1 MLGMQLGLQ
10 SVIGV
15 SRDRQSLKVIGGMND
30 GATDTLTRALNSVP
44 SVGTV
49 TFNSGGGWVREGH
62 LMAAV
67 ISQRGLATHVDGEC
81 SSACTLAFLAGKQR
95 TLGPNGRI
103 GFHRVRSI
111 GGTELQQALDITRTQ
126 SIYQSAGL
134 PSDFIDKVMA
144 TPPDQIWYPT
154 PTELR
159 AANVITAGREWDEAR
174 ADLTRQLRDSLGTT
188 LKGVRLSDEGL
199 DALLDCEVSDFIKW
213 LNTTDCPYLYD
224 QATTSHAGH
233 REEQRAC
240 LDRVGSAAKLRE
252 IDFTCTKRYLPND
265 YSIYSELFTNT
276 FAARFDRH
284 HPFSPSAQRVGAC
297 VATRY
302 LTELTRAGC
311 RPMNLE
317 APTAAGLFTRDC
329 VDKLKPTLERQVP
342 GILRGCE
349 AAAAP

>member
-1 MLGMQLGLQ
+1 MFKETQHILGARDVRRAIVFYTEKLGF
-10 SVIGV
+10 
-15 SRDRQSLKVIGGMND
+15 K
-30 GATDTLTRALNSVP
+30 
-44 SVGTV
+44 
-49 TFNSGGGWVREGH
+49 
-62 LMAAV
+62 
-67 ISQRGLATHVDGEC
+67 
-81 SSACTLAFLAGKQR
+81 LAFGGEGAEPDAEH
-95 TLGPNGRI
+95 PNYVGYR
-103 GFHRVRSI
+103 RDAV
-111 GGTELQQALDITRTQ
+111 ELQMQFQ
-126 SIYQSAGL
+126 
-134 PSDFIDKVMA
+134 
-144 TPPDQIWYPT
+144 YPT

-188 LKGVRLSDEGL
+188 LTGVRLSDEGL
-199 DALLDCEVSDFIKW
+199 DALLDCEVSDYIKW

-224 QATTSHAGH
+224 QATTSLAGH

-240 LDRVGSAAKLRE
+240 LNRVGSAAKLRE
-252 IDFTCTKRYLPND
+252 IDFGCTKRYLPND

-297 VATRY
+297 VAGRY

-317 APTAAGLFTRDC
+317 ASTAAGLFATDC
-329 VDKLKPTLERQVP
+329 VHKLKPTLERRVP